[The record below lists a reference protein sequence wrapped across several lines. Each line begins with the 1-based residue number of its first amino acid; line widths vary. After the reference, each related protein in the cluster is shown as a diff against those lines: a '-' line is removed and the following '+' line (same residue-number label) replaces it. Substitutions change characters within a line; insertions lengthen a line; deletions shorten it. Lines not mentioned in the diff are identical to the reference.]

1 MIYEAVVVDLPWYVS
16 YLHLKSCR
24 KYSSE
29 IFYKTFTQWQSRMK
43 RFACR
48 TSHGNPP
55 DVRRRPADDPPMIV
69 RCVFHRGI
77 PVRESADFR
86 TEARRTPAERRP
98 ISWQYFGTH
107 RLGHRAMSV
116 RTSYDVHP
124 MPRIPY
130 SSSPVPSR
138 CADIGNIG
146 RDIVRP
152 PVDLW
157 PWHYD
162 SHCPWHWAPFPIGFL
177 EIRKVYRQ
185 FAEIRSMPQESKWK
199 VTELYEKSSR
209 HYQNLHFQIPWFFP
223 YESQFNDFPTG
234 TFFKEFNYS
243 PFRWTPKF
251 LIPSNPR
258 RSTELS

>member
-1 MIYEAVVVDLPWYVS
+1 MIYEAVVVDLPWYVIP
-16 YLHLKSCR
+16 
-24 KYSSE
+24 SSE
-29 IFYKTFTQWQSRMK
+29 ILQEIFIWNLFIKHSHNDKVGWRDLH
-43 RFACR
+43 AAHR
-48 TSHGNPP
+48 T
-55 DVRRRPADDPPMIV
+55 VILRRPADDPPMIV

-86 TEARRTPAERRP
+86 TEARRTPPDLMAIFR
-98 ISWQYFGTH
+98 YN

-130 SSSPVPSR
+130 SSSPMPSR

-162 SHCPWHWAPFPIGFL
+162 PRCPWHWAPFPIGFL
-177 EIRKVYRQ
+177 EIRKVYTPQR
-185 FAEIRSMPQESKWK
+185 FVVFPRNRS
-199 VTELYEKSSR
+199 EKS
-209 HYQNLHFQIPWFFP
+209 QNYMKNHHGITRTCIFKAPDFFP
-223 YESQFNDFPTG
+223 YESQINDFPTG
-234 TFFKEFNYS
+234 TFFFKEFNDS

-251 LIPSNPR
+251 
-258 RSTELS
+258 